1 VPQDRLLVRTVTDFR
16 RHWRGLQPGDAVLGP
31 LALRPG
37 EEIKLLDLADRGVSL
52 FPPALAQW
60 LARSKVAQ
68 TEVLGEFMVPG
79 AFVAYDLPD
88 LAAHLP
94 EYYSQARGPVVT
106 KRDRAHLGLGV
117 SRWPSLEDLYS
128 LGGLQPLPFPLVVQP
143 FVAGAADLRVVAV
156 GDYREAYERVN
167 PHGFRKNL
175 FQGGASRPV
184 ALTPELL
191 DFCRRVMGRG
201 KFPYGILDLLLSPEG
216 RPFLSEISLKGG
228 LTGARLS
235 QAAFRQQVATLEEDF
250 CRRWASS

>member
-1 VPQDRLLVRTVTDFR
+1 MPRDRLLVRTIADFR
-16 RHWRGLQPGDAVLGP
+16 RHWQALAPGDAVLGP

-37 EEIKLLDLADRGVSL
+37 EEIKLLDLADRGVSF

-79 AFVAYDLPD
+79 AFVAYSLPD
-88 LAAHLP
+88 LATHLP
-94 EYYSQARGPVVT
+94 EYHSQAQGPVVT

-117 SRWPSLEDLYS
+117 SLWPSLEDLYS

-143 FVAGAADLRVVAV
+143 FLASAADLRIVVV
-156 GDYREAYERVN
+156 GDYAEAYERVN
-167 PHGFRKNL
+167 PYGFRKNL
-175 FQGGASRPV
+175 FQGGSSRPA

-191 DFCRRVMGRG
+191 TFCRRVMARG

-235 QAAFRQQVATLEEDF
+235 QAAFRQQVAAMEEDF
-250 CRRWASS
+250 RRRWESS